1 MQESN
6 QILEL
11 KNAEI
16 QNQKIKKSTKNKPTP
31 KIFLTSK
38 KGFFGKDKADKIA
51 FGGCYVPEILYPSLK
66 ELQQA
71 YKKFSNSKAFCKELK
86 NLLKEFVGRPTPLIY
101 AKKASQILGNQIY
114 LKFEGMAHT
123 GAHKINNAIA
133 QVLLAKKMG
142 KTQII
147 AETGAGQHGLAVS
160 AACAKLGMPCKIFMG
175 SRDIIRQRPNVFNM
189 ELLGAEVVSVESGSQ
204 TLKDAVNEALR
215 EWSKNPKEI
224 FYVLGSVLGP
234 HPYPDMVRDFQ
245 SIIGKEVK
253 AQSKKF
259 FKGNPDIMVACVGGG
274 SNAMGFFSAFL
285 KSQVELFGV
294 EAGGKGEGKNAIRMG
309 NKEAHIGIAQG
320 YKSYFLSDEFGNL
333 SETYSISAGLDYAGI
348 GPQLAHLR
356 DIHRVKF
363 LFASDKEALKAL
375 EFFARNEG
383 IIAALESS
391 HALAGGIK
399 IAQKVKNKKII
410 INVSGRGD
418 KDIFITAKV
427 LQTQKWKAFLKNE
440 IESLGV

>member
-1 MQESN
+1 MKEEN
-6 QILEL
+6 
-11 KNAEI
+11 K
-16 QNQKIKKSTKNKPTP
+16 KNKLH
-31 KIFLTSK
+31 KKMFLTSK
-38 KGFFGKDKADKIA
+38 KGFFGANKNGEVA
-51 FGGCYVPEILYPSLK
+51 FGGCYVPEILYPALK
-66 ELQQA
+66 ELQQS
-71 YKKFSNSKAFCKELK
+71 YKKIVNSKIFHKELK
-86 NLLKEFVGRPTPLIY
+86 DLLNEFVGRPTPLIY
-101 AKKASQILGNQIY
+101 ARKASQILGNQIY

-133 QVLLAKKMG
+133 QVLLAKMMG

-160 AACAKLGMPCKIFMG
+160 AACAKLGMQCKIFMG

-189 ELLGAEVVSVESGSQ
+189 ELLGAEVISVDSGSK

-215 EWSKNPKEI
+215 EWSKNPKKI
-224 FYVLGSVLGP
+224 FYVLGSALGP
-234 HPYPDMVRDFQ
+234 YPYPDMVREFQ

-253 AQSKKF
+253 TQSKNF
-259 FKGNPDIMVACVGGG
+259 FKGNPDIMIACVGGG
-274 SNAMGFFSAFL
+274 SNAIGFFSAFL
-285 KSQVELFGV
+285 ESQVELFGV
-294 EAGGKGEGKNAIRMG
+294 EAGGKGEKKNAIRMG

-320 YKSYFLSDEFGNL
+320 YKSYFLSDKFGNL

-356 DIHRVKF
+356 DINRIKF
-363 LFASDKEALKAL
+363 ISASDKEALEAL
-375 EFFARNEG
+375 EFFAKNEG

-399 IAQKVKNKKII
+399 ISKKVKNKNII

-418 KDIFITAKV
+418 KDIFITAKA
-427 LQTQKWKAFLKNE
+427 LQAKKWKAFLQNE
-440 IESLGV
+440 IKNLEV